1 MWILREG
8 LIKTGL
14 PKSLVKRAAKCETG
28 TNIFGIDTNLK
39 WPFGGQTSQAKHS
52 LIVQTGIVPVCT
64 GTTKI
69 FISMGWEYIRNV
81 YCAVNII
88 L

>member
-28 TNIFGIDTNLK
+28 TNIFGIDNNLK

-52 LIVQTGIVPVCT
+52 LIVEKRNRSGVYRDNQNPYIQGLGI
-64 GTTKI
+64 I
-69 FISMGWEYIRNV
+69 
-81 YCAVNII
+81 
-88 L
+88 